1 MRRLSIAFSDN
12 DIAALQRW
20 AIRGGRTS
28 MGAQVR
34 RLVQAEI
41 QREQESEDRRRYAA
55 QLEQL

>member
-1 MRRLSIAFSDN
+1 
-12 DIAALQRW
+12 
-20 AIRGGRTS
+20 